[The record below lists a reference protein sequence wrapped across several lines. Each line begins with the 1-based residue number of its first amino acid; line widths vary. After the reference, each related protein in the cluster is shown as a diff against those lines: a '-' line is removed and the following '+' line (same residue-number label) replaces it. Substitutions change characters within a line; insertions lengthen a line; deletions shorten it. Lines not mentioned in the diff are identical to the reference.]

1 MKDDFYKDVEHKRAS
16 QAKKEKSDKKQSST
30 AGGEDTN
37 SLSRAERHR
46 PKDRDG
52 HKATPGDRFKAW
64 RGKFT
69 GYINRENL
77 DKGKAFFAGR
87 LSSYNRRFKDE
98 IKVSKE
104 KLSELRPQKN
114 RADADGNGERRRDRR
129 LVPAIIAG
137 VLVLPL
143 TIILG
148 VLIISNFWP
157 SGNGTGGVADNA
169 GEPTEEA
176 SEAPSEEVDEELE
189 DQKAEMEREL
199 AESREETDQNDL
211 GTGAVELDLSEDQ
224 EAELEEAAATAI
236 EEKEAGEAPESSTS
250 VVEEPEAQ
258 QEEETEEAP
267 EAPEEETA
275 EEPEEDSSDEETPSG
290 STTHIVR
297 PEDNLFR
304 IAIRYY
310 GSGSSENIRKIQE
323 ANNGVD
329 ADSLSVGQELVIP
342 E

>member
-1 MKDDFYKDVEHKRAS
+1 MKDDFYKDIEHKRAS
-16 QAKKEKSDKKQSST
+16 QAKKEKSDKKQSSAT
-30 AGGEDTN
+30 GGEDTSN
-37 SLSRAERHR
+37 LSRAERHR
-46 PKDRDG
+46 PKDSDG
-52 HKATPGDRFKAW
+52 RKMKPGARFKVW
-64 RGKFT
+64 SGKFT
-69 GYINRENL
+69 RYINRENL
-77 DKGKAFFAGR
+77 DKGKAFFAGK
-87 LSSYNRRFKDE
+87 LSSYNRRFRDE

-104 KLSELRPQKN
+104 KLAELRPQKIPSDEN
-114 RADADGNGERRRDRR
+114 TENSKERR

-137 VLVLPL
+137 VLILPL
-143 TIILG
+143 TVILG

-157 SGNGTGGVADNA
+157 SGDGAGEVADNA
-169 GEPTEEA
+169 GEPTEEVP
-176 SEAPSEEVDEELE
+176 EAPSEGVDEELE

-199 AESREETDQNDL
+199 AESREETNQNDL
-211 GTGAVELDLSEDQ
+211 GTGSVELELSEDQ

-236 EEKEAGEAPESSTS
+236 EEKEAGEAPDSSTS
-250 VVEEPEAQ
+250 VVDEPESP

-267 EAPEEETA
+267 EASEEETP
-275 EEPEEDSSDEETPSG
+275 EEAEEDSSDEETPAG
-290 STTHIVR
+290 GTTHIVR

-310 GSGSSENIRKIQE
+310 GSGSSENIRKIQD